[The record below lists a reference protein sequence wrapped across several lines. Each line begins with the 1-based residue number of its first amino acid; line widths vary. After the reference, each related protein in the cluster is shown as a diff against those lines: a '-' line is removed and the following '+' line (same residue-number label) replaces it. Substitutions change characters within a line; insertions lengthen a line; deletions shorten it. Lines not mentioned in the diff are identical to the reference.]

1 MALLER
7 IPTDGLTAA
16 YNQHLRKYS
25 NSAMKKEKAIGK
37 RKDKLKE
44 KKSRKPENSVSGFI
58 A

>member
-44 KKSRKPENSVSGFI
+44 KKVGYW
-58 A
+58 